1 MLTKVL
7 VAGNLPLTFVE
18 LPEFRDFC
26 FLLNQDIESWLP
38 GSHNTARSWI
48 IRQYKVQKLRIKQ
61 QISNAL
67 SKIHVSCDAW
77 TSLNNLLIL
86 GVIAH
91 FILSEKKLKRCVLA
105 IKELYREHTSISIAS
120 QVLDVIVD

>member
-7 VAGNLPLTFVE
+7 VTSNLLLTFVK

-26 FLLNQDIESWLP
+26 FLLNQDIESWLL

-48 IRQYKVQKLRIKQ
+48 IRQYEVQKLRIKQ
-61 QISNAL
+61 QILNAL
-67 SKIHVSCDAW
+67 SKIHISCDEW

-86 GVIAH
+86 GVITH
-91 FILSEKKLKRCVLA
+91 FVSSERKLERCVLA
-105 IKELYREHTSISIAS
+105 IKELYGEHTGVSIVS
-120 QVLDVIVD
+120 